1 MTTQLR
7 VAEKDLAIALERF
20 DRIEGEISTYRQQHA
35 EAAIRERELREQRAP
50 LDTLASA
57 TARRIA
63 AESLLEQARADL
75 EPARE
80 QLEAAEA
87 VAVRERLLDQEI
99 ALEHEARQNEAD
111 LQGELQA
118 CEGVIAEMQG
128 RLLVVQERIEQNR
141 VTHAKIR
148 AGTTPPARPA
158 ELLERGGSAPP
169 QLLAKLSAGY
179 IGLLPDHPLREIQT
193 RENPLAWAMFHAML
207 ARRLAAQY
215 AEAERQRTRETMRKL
230 GAGTKPDYR

>member
-1 MTTQLR
+1 MNKILKA
-7 VAEKDLAIALERF
+7 AEKDLAITLEQF
-20 DRIEGEISTYRQQHA
+20 ARIESEIRTYQQQRTEAST
-35 EAAIRERELREQRAP
+35 RERELREQRAP

-63 AESLLEQARADL
+63 AESLLEQAQADL
-75 EPARE
+75 EPARL

-87 VAVRERLLDQEI
+87 VAIRERNIVKEIAIAQGAAQLEGELKSKLSTLGEVLAPLLDELLAIQE
-99 ALEHEARQNEAD
+99 Q
-111 LQGELQA
+111 
-118 CEGVIAEMQG
+118 
-128 RLLVVQERIEQNR
+128 IEQSR
-141 VTHAKIR
+141 IAYAEVR

-179 IGLLPDHPLREIQT
+179 VGLLPDHPLREIQA
-193 RENPLAWAMFHAML
+193 RETPLAWSTFHAML

-215 AEAERQRTRETMRKL
+215 TEAERQRTRETMRKL
-230 GAGTKPDYR
+230 GEGTKPDYR